1 MLNDYEGSNEDLL
14 KNSEKTSMNLRRT
27 RLLCTEIYESIN
39 NLNQKFMKNLFKD
52 RKTNRTQWESGE

>member
-52 RKTNRTQWESGE
+52 RKTNRTQ